1 MHARNPWPAA
11 LRPTGLWLLALLI
24 SLAGHALWLVGP
36 HLGASKPAAPVSV
49 ASLRIVTVPAPHP
62 ALPAAVALQ
71 RPAPSPAP
79 RVPRTEPQGAAPTPP
94 EALVP
99 AAEAQ
104 SPEWAPQAVLP
115 DPQRYRYR
123 LLQPGQQG
131 LAELIWERDGERY
144 RLLLQR
150 QVEGREL
157 PEWQSEGRVGAGGL
171 EPQRFEVR
179 RHGRLRQALEL
190 QPPVQDRL
198 SWLLQLAAL
207 AQARDPQRPLP
218 PLGIDLVGW
227 RGGVQRWVFEL
238 VGEEPEEAGTADA
251 PAPPL
256 LHLRGQHPADA
267 RYRID
272 VWLDPARGH
281 MPRRWVQR
289 FDEELRTELQLLDF
303 ES

>member
-24 SLAGHALWLVGP
+24 SLAGHALWLGLLR
-36 HLGASKPAAPVSV
+36 LGASAAPVTPVSA
-49 ASLRIVTVPAPHP
+49 ASLRIVTVSAARPAAAPATAQPAP
-62 ALPAAVALQ
+62 LPP
-71 RPAPSPAP
+71 PAPA
-79 RVPRTEPQGAAPTPP
+79 RVPRTEPVTHAPALPENLAPTP
-94 EALVP
+94 ALP
-99 AAEAQ
+99 
-104 SPEWAPQAVLP
+104 SPGWAPQAVLP
-115 DPQRYRYR
+115 DPQRFRYR
-123 LLQPGQQG
+123 LVQPGQQG
-131 LAELIWERDGERY
+131 QAELLWERDGERY

-179 RHGRLRQALEL
+179 RHGRLRQALAL

-207 AQARDPQRPLP
+207 AQARDPLP
-218 PLGIDLVGW
+218 PLSIELVGW
-227 RGGVQRWVFEL
+227 RGGVQRWVFEP
-238 VGEEPEEAGTADA
+238 VDEEPEEAGSADG
-251 PAPPL
+251 PPRPL